1 MLHDLTP
8 DFNPLSGDFSA
19 AGDSAR
25 VLLIVSP
32 T

>member
-8 DFNPLSGDFSA
+8 DFGPLSGDFAA
-19 AGDSAR
+19 AGESAR
-25 VLLIVSP
+25 VLLVLSP